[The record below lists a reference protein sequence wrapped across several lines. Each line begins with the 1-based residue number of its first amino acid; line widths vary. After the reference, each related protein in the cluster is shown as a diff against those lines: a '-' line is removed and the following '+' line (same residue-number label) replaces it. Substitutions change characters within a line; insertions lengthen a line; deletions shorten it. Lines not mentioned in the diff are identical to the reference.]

1 MKKWL
6 LGALALLVILVG
18 LLLLRPVQ
26 ALLIGWYLPAFPHD
40 ATIST
45 TLPVDAQGPIHFQ
58 SATVFDFDV
67 ILGGMHNAQPTT
79 GLGYLSMPAG
89 AGAGQPVP
97 AMVILPGSGG
107 ISPGREEDYAKL
119 LNEHGIAA
127 FIVEYYEPRG
137 MTKSFS
143 YMLRSATVTEF
154 DIVTDAYS
162 ALKLLSTSP
171 AIDPKRIGVMG
182 FSYGAMATRIAM
194 DDRIRAVLAPQS
206 PGFALHADF
215 YGPCFQKLGTTKT
228 NGAPLLA
235 LRGTADNSND
245 LTACAQREKE
255 LEALGVAVERHTFE
269 GAGHGWENTSPLQM
283 NDKPYIV
290 GCEIDYDE
298 QGFAW
303 INGQRVSD
311 IEADTPRLQRIAAR
325 YIGNSLLLDCAK
337 EGYLMGRNEK
347 AREAGHAALLGF
359 LTKHFGLAPA
369 AATAHGAIAQPE
381 TVVQPAT
388 AAQPD

>member
-6 LGALALLVILVG
+6 LSALVLLVILVG

-26 ALLIGWYLPAFPHD
+26 ALLIGWYLPKFLDHAPTSVL
-40 ATIST
+40 AA
-45 TLPVDAQGPIHFQ
+45 DAQGPIYFQ

-67 ILGGMHNAQPTT
+67 ILAGMHGAQPSI

-89 AGAGQPVP
+89 ASAAQPVP

-107 ISPGREEDYAKL
+107 ISPGREEEYAKL
-119 LNEHGIAA
+119 LNRHGIAA

-137 MTKSFS
+137 MTKDYS
-143 YMLRSATVTEF
+143 YRLRSGSVTEF

-171 AIDPKRIGVMG
+171 VIDPKRIGLMG

-206 PGFALHADF
+206 PGFALFADF

-228 NGAPLLA
+228 NGGPLLT

-245 LTACAQREKE
+245 LAACAQRENE

-269 GAGHGWENTSPLQM
+269 GAGHAWENTTPQQL

-290 GCEIDYDE
+290 GCELDYDAR
-298 QGFAW
+298 GFAW
-303 INGQRVSD
+303 LNGRRVSD
-311 IEADTPRLQRIAAR
+311 VDADASRLERIAAR
-325 YIGNSLLLDCAK
+325 YFGNSGLLDCAK
-337 EGYLMGRNEK
+337 YGYLMGKDEV
-347 AREAGHAALLGF
+347 ATQGGYEALLGF
-359 LTKHFGLAPA
+359 LEKGFALTPA
-369 AATAHGAIAQPE
+369 AAARAE
-381 TVVQPAT
+381 
-388 AAQPD
+388 

>member
-18 LLLLRPVQ
+18 LLLWRPVQ
-26 ALLIGWYLPAFPHD
+26 ALLIGWYLPKFPDH
-40 ATIST
+40 ATVSV
-45 TLPVDAQGPIHFQ
+45 LAADAQGPIYFP

-67 ILGGMHNAQPTT
+67 ILNGMHGARPTN

-89 AGAGQPVP
+89 ASAAQPVP

-107 ISPGREEDYAKL
+107 ISAGREAEYAKL
-119 LNEHGIAA
+119 LNRHGIAA

-137 MTKSFS
+137 MTKDFS
-143 YMLRSATVTEF
+143 YLLRSATVTEF

-171 AIDPKRIGVMG
+171 AIDSKRIGVMG

-228 NGAPLLA
+228 NGAPLLT

-255 LEALGVAVERHTFE
+255 LEALGVTVERHLFE
-269 GAGHGWENTSPLQM
+269 GAGHAWENTTPQQL

-290 GCEIDYDE
+290 GCELDYDA

-303 INGQRVSD
+303 LNGHRVSTID
-311 IEADTPRLQRIAAR
+311 ADASRLERIAAR
-325 YIGNSLLLDCAK
+325 YLNNNGLMDCAK
-337 EGYLMGRNEK
+337 HGYIVGHNE
-347 AREAGHAALLGF
+347 AATQGGYAALLDF
-359 LTKHFGLAPA
+359 LTKNFGLAPTA
-369 AATAHGAIAQPE
+369 AVQPE
-381 TVVQPAT
+381 
-388 AAQPD
+388 

>member
-6 LGALALLVILVG
+6 LGTVALLAIIVG

-26 ALLIGWYLPAFPHD
+26 ALLIGWYLPKFPDH
-40 ATIST
+40 AAVNV
-45 TLPVDAQGPIHFQ
+45 LAADAQGPIYFQ

-67 ILGGMHNAQPTT
+67 ILNGMHGAQSTT

-89 AGAGQPVP
+89 ASAAQPVP

-107 ISPGREEDYAKL
+107 ISPGREEEYAKL
-119 LNEHGIAA
+119 LNQHGIAA

-137 MTKSFS
+137 MTKGFS
-143 YMLRSATVTEF
+143 YIMRSATVTEF
-154 DIVTDAYS
+154 DIATDAYS

-194 DDRIRAVLAPQS
+194 DDRIRVALAPQS

-228 NGAPLLA
+228 NGAPLLT

-245 LTACAQREKE
+245 LAACAQREKE
-255 LEALGVAVERHTFE
+255 LEALGVAVERHIFE
-269 GAGHGWENTSPLQM
+269 GAGHGWENTTPEHM

-298 QGFAW
+298 KGFAW

-311 IEADTPRLQRIAAR
+311 VDADTSRFERIAAR
-325 YIGNSLLLDCAK
+325 YIGNDLLMDCAK

-347 AREAGHAALLGF
+347 ARADGYVALLGF
-359 LTKHFGLAPA
+359 LEKHFRLDSAAEA
-369 AATAHGAIAQPE
+369 AAVNGE
-381 TVVQPAT
+381 NPAR
-388 AAQPD
+388 

>member
-6 LGALALLVILVG
+6 LGALALLVVLAG
-18 LLLLRPVQ
+18 LLLWRPVQ
-26 ALLIGWYLPAFPHD
+26 ALLIGWYLPKFSDH
-40 ATIST
+40 
-45 TLPVDAQGPIHFQ
+45 PVVNVLAADAQGPIYFQ
-58 SATVFDFDV
+58 SATVFDYDV
-67 ILGGMHNAQPTT
+67 ILNGMHGAQPTA
-79 GLGYLSMPAG
+79 GLGYLSMPEG
-89 AGAGQPVP
+89 ASAAQPVP

-107 ISPGREEDYAKL
+107 ISPGREEEYARL
-119 LNEHGIAA
+119 LNRHGIAA

-137 MTKSFS
+137 MTKDFS

-194 DDRIRAVLAPQS
+194 DDRIRTVLAPQS

-215 YGPCFQKLGTTKT
+215 YGPCFQKFGIITT

-245 LTACAQREKE
+245 LTACAQREQE
-255 LEALGVAVERHTFE
+255 LEALGIAVERHTFE
-269 GAGHGWENTSPLQM
+269 GAGHGWENTTPQHM

-290 GCEIDYDE
+290 GCELDYDE
-298 QGFAW
+298 KGFAW
-303 INGQRVSD
+303 LNGHRVSD
-311 IEADTPRLQRIAAR
+311 IDADASRFTRIAAR
-325 YIGNSLLLDCAK
+325 YFGNSGLMDCAK
-337 EGYLMGRNEK
+337 YGYLMGKNE
-347 AREAGHAALLGF
+347 AATQGGYEALLGF
-359 LTKHFGLAPA
+359 LNRYFGLAGQESISP
-369 AATAHGAIAQPE
+369 QE
-381 TVVQPAT
+381 QPA
-388 AAQPD
+388 P

>member
-6 LGALALLVILVG
+6 LGALALLIILVG
-18 LLLLRPVQ
+18 LAFLRPVQ
-26 ALLIGWYLPAFPHD
+26 ALLIGWYLPKFPAVAPVATPLAAD
-40 ATIST
+40 AH
-45 TLPVDAQGPIHFQ
+45 GPIHFQ

-67 ILGGMHNAQPTT
+67 ILGGMRGAQPTT

-89 AGAGQPVP
+89 ASATQPVP

-107 ISPGREEDYAKL
+107 ISPGREEEYAKL

-137 MTKSFS
+137 MTKKYS
-143 YMLRSATVTEF
+143 YIMRSASVTEF
-154 DIVTDAYS
+154 DIVVDAYS

-194 DDRIRAVLAPQS
+194 DDRIRAILAPQS

-228 NGAPLLA
+228 NGAPLLT

-245 LTACAQREKE
+245 LKACAEREHE
-255 LEALGVAVERHTFE
+255 LELLGVAVERHIFE
-269 GAGHGWENTSPLQM
+269 GAGHGWENTTPQQM

-290 GCEIDYDE
+290 DCVIDYDE

-303 INGQRVSD
+303 INGKRVSD
-311 IEADTPRLQRIAAR
+311 VDAGTPRFQRIAAR
-325 YIGNSLLLDCAK
+325 YVNNSVLMDCAK
-337 EGYLMGRNEK
+337 EGYLMGRNEPARK
-347 AREAGHAALLGF
+347 AGYEALSTF
-359 LTKHFGLAPA
+359 LQKHFGL
-369 AATAHGAIAQPE
+369 GEQ
-381 TVVQPAT
+381 
-388 AAQPD
+388 